1 MTSQIFNANDI
12 RSGRVVYLT
21 VDGEWSERIA
31 DAAVFDNEGEEARL
45 KSIADA
51 AMDARHV
58 VEAYPIDVVVEDGA
72 IRPSRYREVVRAIG
86 PSIRTD
92 LGKQAANG

>member
-1 MTSQIFNANDI
+1 MTKQIFNANDI

-21 VDGEWSERIA
+21 ANGEWSERIA
-31 DAAVFDNEGEEARL
+31 DAAVFESGDEETRL

-72 IRPSRYREVVRAIG
+72 IRPSRYRELVRAVG